1 MTSNAKVGLVLVV
14 EVMVVV
20 AMVTVVVV
28 VVMVVVGCYAQ
39 TKDLTGWWIPG
50 VLLLDQISGHSI
62 TACPGESWV
71 LFCPNIWWC

>member
-1 MTSNAKVGLVLVV
+1 MVV
-14 EVMVVV
+14 TVVTVVVMVTVVMVVV
-20 AMVTVVVV
+20 AVVVV
-28 VVMVVVGCYAQ
+28 CYAQ
-39 TKDLTGWWIPG
+39 TKDLTGWWIFRGQVPG